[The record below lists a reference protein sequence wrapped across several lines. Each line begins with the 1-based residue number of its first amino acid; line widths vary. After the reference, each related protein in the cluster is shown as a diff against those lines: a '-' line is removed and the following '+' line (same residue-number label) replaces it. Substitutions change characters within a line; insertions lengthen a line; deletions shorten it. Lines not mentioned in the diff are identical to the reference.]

1 MCSISIIGWRQED
14 RAPTEQRVT
23 QAPIRDIQSILN
35 PLPAR
40 DDAAAE
46 GSAVYPRYNSQLHR
60 RTRVMSRNDDDDT
73 M

>member
-1 MCSISIIGWRQED
+1 MCSISVLAWRRED

-35 PLPAR
+35 PLLAR
-40 DDAAAE
+40 DDAVSE
-46 GSAVYPRYNSQLHR
+46 GSAVYPRDSSQLHR
-60 RTRVMSRNDDDDT
+60 RARAMSRNDDDDT